1 MSRYSKISA
10 RIISVVNNVTAFY
23 AAVAATKR
31 ITGASEAMTNFYAA
45 VAANK
50 HITRD
55 FEAAAAEN
63 EAALDYVKAKADLRT
78 AEADFRTAFA
88 AYVGARKQSDRSTP
102 YAYDLYKTARKAS
115 ENFTAAA
122 ATVDAAYNTWLRV
135 SEMPFVHPEN

>member
-1 MSRYSKISA
+1 MSRYSKLSA
-10 RIISVVNNVTAFY
+10 RIISVVNYVTAFN

-31 ITGASEAMTNFYAA
+31 ITGASEAVTAA
-45 VAANK
+45 AIAK
-50 HITRD
+50 HMRGAS
-55 FEAAAAEN
+55 EAAAAEN

-102 YAYDLYKTARKAS
+102 YAYELYKTARKAA
-115 ENFTAAA
+115 ENSTAAA
-122 ATVDAAYNTWLRV
+122 ATVDAAYNRWLRV

>member
-31 ITGASEAMTNFYAA
+31 ITGASEAVTAFYAA
-45 VAANK
+45 AAIAK
-50 HITRD
+50 HMRGAS
-55 FEAAAAEN
+55 EAVAEN
-63 EAALDYVKAKADLRT
+63 EAALNYVKAKADLRT

-102 YAYDLYKTARKAS
+102 YAYDLYKTARKAA
-115 ENFTAAA
+115 ENSTAAA
-122 ATVDAAYNTWLRV
+122 ATVDAAYNRWLRV